1 MVELL
6 LPIGLQASGKSTF
19 SKGWVLEDPDARIRA
34 SWDDARLARYGS
46 NWIWNRREEEEM
58 KAAVKEI
65 VIAALKAGISVVVD
79 NTNLSATVRK
89 GWENLARSLGAEY
102 VEHDISTPLGVCVQR
117 DRLRGDAR
125 VGQAVI
131 DGTALQYGLLDWNE
145 CNCKYTS
152 FPGEHR
158 GCSSKKPIVIVDIDS
173 TIADDNGRLRHIT
186 PDPRLECTGCG
197 KRFNVGPDACPCDVT
212 IHPTKAVQR
221 DWGAYFAEVANDKP
235 IPQMV
240 NLLER
245 LNDHLIVL
253 ISGRP
258 VSNGA
263 TKVGILTEDWLLK
276 HNIHFDRLFLK
287 MRDFHQ
293 KSPDF
298 KKGILD
304 HLPKNRIAIVFDDD
318 PDCCA
323 MYREQGLYVLQP
335 FHQGRS

>member
-1 MVELL
+1 
-6 LPIGLQASGKSTF
+6 
-19 SKGWVLEDPDARIRA
+19 
-34 SWDDARLARYGS
+34 
-46 NWIWNRREEEEM
+46 M
-58 KAAVKEI
+58 K
-65 VIAALKAGISVVVD
+65 
-79 NTNLSATVRK
+79 N
-89 GWENLARSLGAEY
+89 
-102 VEHDISTPLGVCVQR
+102 
-117 DRLRGDAR
+117 
-125 VGQAVI
+125 
-131 DGTALQYGLLDWNE
+131 
-145 CNCKYTS
+145 
-152 FPGEHR
+152 
-158 GCSSKKPIVIVDIDS
+158 KPIVICDIDS
-173 TIADDNGRLRHIT
+173 TLADDNGRLRH
-186 PDPRLECTGCG
+186 LAEYCTQCNEPWEDAEG
-197 KRFNVGPDACPCDVT
+197 RPLVGNCIVT
-212 IHPTKAVQR
+212 GHPHIRHKK
-221 DWGAYFAEVANDKP
+221 DWGSYFAAVSDDKP

-298 KKGILD
+298 KKGILE

-323 MYREQGLYVLQP
+323 MYRSQGLYVLQP
-335 FHQGRS
+335 FHRGR